1 MKTQPFLGYLAIMT
15 GLIVMTEDI
24 VPAAGNNASGDSR
37 GTLLH
42 RFQAWMRGL
51 TGRTSPR

>member
-24 VPAAGNNASGDSR
+24 VPAAGNREFDDSR
-37 GTLLH
+37 GRLLR
-42 RFQAWMRGL
+42 RFRAWIRGL
-51 TGRTSPR
+51 VG